1 MMQIIEKV
9 DSELIKKELT
19 SERFLRN
26 TNKGGNQIYVITHH
40 DSPNTMRE
48 IGRLREISFRDA
60 GGGTGKDIDIDA
72 YDTQPN
78 PYKQLIVWDPDSD
91 EILGGYRFMFG
102 SDIPLDENGK
112 LSIATARL
120 FDFKDKFVNDFI
132 PYTIELGRS
141 FVQPAYQSSKA
152 GAKALFA
159 LDNLWD
165 GLGALYIKYDGIKYF
180 FGKVTMYPHFNERAR
195 ALILGFMKKHFP
207 DEDNLLEPYFPV
219 QLESVTEEELE
230 QLFSSDDYKTN
241 YKVLNKEVREM
252 GTNIPPLV
260 NAYMNLSPSMRTFG
274 TSVNDVFGN
283 VEETAILITIDE
295 IFDDKRKRYMESYI
309 LDYKNES
316 RVRLK

>member
-9 DSELIKKELT
+9 DRKLIKAELT
-19 SERFLRN
+19 QERFLRK
-26 TNKGGNQIYVITHH
+26 TNKGGNEIFVITHH
-40 DSPNTMRE
+40 NAPNTLRE

-60 GGGTGKDIDIDA
+60 GGGTGKDIDIDK

-78 PYKQLIVWDPDSD
+78 PYKQLIVWDPDHE

-102 SDIPLDENGK
+102 SEIPVDENGK
-112 LSIATARL
+112 LEIATARL
-120 FDFKDKFVNDFI
+120 FDFKEKFIKDII

-141 FVQPAYQSSKA
+141 FVQPAYQSSRA

-165 GLGALYIKYDGIKYF
+165 GLGALWYLHQEIKYF

-207 DEDNLLEPYFPV
+207 DNDNLLEPYNPV
-219 QLESVTEEELE
+219 ELE
-230 QLFSSDDYKTN
+230 CVKQEEIDKLFCCNEYKEN
-241 YKVLNKEVREM
+241 YKVLNKAVREV

-274 TSVNDVFGN
+274 TAVNDVFGN
-283 VEETAILITIDE
+283 VEETAILITIEE
-295 IFDDKRKRYMESYI
+295 IFDDKRKRYMESYV
-309 LDYKNES
+309 KQHPS
-316 RVRLK
+316 QGRVELK